1 MSIVRLLLSMIV
13 IGLALGLGLVGA
25 AGLSGHGH
33 RWVDILAQ
41 FTAPAFAG
49 AVVLAAVSLMRGLRI
64 GAAAALMAAIV
75 TAVAAWP
82 QWFPARA
89 KPADAARLT
98 IYSANLWAPNEDVE
112 AMARSIREA
121 DADVLVLVEFGA
133 APAGAMERLLGGYP
147 HRVASAPDHGAR
159 GVSQAVIASRLPL
172 EPIARGVQPM
182 AAARVDSPLGPVTVA
197 AAHLTRP
204 WPFFVQWEQIRQVG
218 DLGEWAGRQ
227 EGPLVVAGDFNSVS
241 SARIGRQTQA
251 DLGVTAA
258 PGWPGTWPSFAP
270 APFRMTIDQVYVS
283 RDLTVT
289 RRRLGRA
296 NGSDHS
302 PVIVELA
309 RAR

>member
-1 MSIVRLLLSMIV
+1 MSIVRLLLSLIV
-13 IGLALGLGLVGA
+13 IGLALGLGVIGV

-41 FTAPAFAG
+41 FTAPAFAAAIVLTAFNL
-49 AVVLAAVSLMRGLRI
+49 AVGLRI
-64 GAAAALMAAIV
+64 GAAAALAAAIV
-75 TAVAAWP
+75 TALAAWP
-82 QWFPARA
+82 QWFPPRA
-89 KPADAARLT
+89 EPVGAARLT
-98 IYSANLWAPNEDVE
+98 IYSANLWAPNQDVE
-112 AMARSIREA
+112 AMARSIRHA

-133 APAGAMERLLGGYP
+133 APAAAIERLLSDYP
-147 HRVASAPDHGAR
+147 YRVASVPDVGR
-159 GVSQAVIASRLPL
+159 KGVSQAVIASRLPL
-172 EPIARGVQPM
+172 EPIPRGGQPM
-182 AAARVDSPLGPVTVA
+182 AAARVATPLGPLTVG

-204 WPFFVQWEQIRQVG
+204 WPFYVQWEQVRQVEYIT
-218 DLGEWAGRQ
+218 EWADKQ
-227 EGPLVVAGDFNSVS
+227 DGPLVIAGDFNSVS
-241 SARIGRQTQA
+241 SARIGRKTQA
-251 DLGVTAA
+251 DVAVAAA

-283 RDLTVT
+283 QDLTVT